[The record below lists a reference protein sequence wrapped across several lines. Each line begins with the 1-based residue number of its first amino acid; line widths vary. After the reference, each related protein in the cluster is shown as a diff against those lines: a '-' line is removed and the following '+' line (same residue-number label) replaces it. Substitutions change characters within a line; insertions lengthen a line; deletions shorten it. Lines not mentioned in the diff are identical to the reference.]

1 MSGTNSVEKALGAFI
16 ILFLAVFLM
25 AFASRFA
32 GLTLQVMPVRPSVEV
47 FYWTYRGFDI
57 LAQAFLIL
65 AAAAA
70 VAAFFRSDPEKPPK
84 EEAVVE
90 EVE

>member
-1 MSGTNSVEKALGAFI
+1 
-16 ILFLAVFLM
+16 
-25 AFASRFA
+25 
-32 GLTLQVMPVRPSVEV
+32 MPPRLPIET

-57 LAQAFLIL
+57 LVQAFLIL

-70 VAAFFRSDPEKPPK
+70 VASFFRGDPVSPQK

-90 EVE
+90 EEI